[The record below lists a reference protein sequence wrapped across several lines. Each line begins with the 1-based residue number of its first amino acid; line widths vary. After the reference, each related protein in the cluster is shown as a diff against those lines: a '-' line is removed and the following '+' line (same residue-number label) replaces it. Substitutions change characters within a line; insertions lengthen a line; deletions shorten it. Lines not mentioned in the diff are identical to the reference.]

1 MSLRVLRQY
10 SFCIIS
16 ASSSQLFTEYGR
28 LAMDEIFL
36 KPFQVR
42 KTTGIDKLLLML
54 DVYLIA
60 FVSLFD

>member
-1 MSLRVLRQY
+1 MSFYEKDLCERCFSHFFRSLCL
-10 SFCIIS
+10 SITS

-42 KTTGIDKLLLML
+42 ENL
-54 DVYLIA
+54 DCC
-60 FVSLFD
+60 